1 MSVPAIYG
9 KMFGAGLFLGA
20 GMELL
25 LIKSNYYGML
35 LASEAKARMK
45 ELQQEQEDL
54 ERIKR
59 LNASKTSVTSNQ
71 Q

>member
-20 GMELL
+20 GLEVL
-25 LIKSNYYGML
+25 LIKSNYYEML
-35 LASEAKARMK
+35 LASEAKTKRK
-45 ELQQEQEDL
+45 ELQQEKEDL
-54 ERIKR
+54 ERMKR
-59 LNASKTSVTSNQ
+59 INETTASKQ